1 MLLAWIRARE
11 AATGYLATH
20 NAMKWLLSILR
31 ALLILDRVTRPKKTA
46 TPDGDRGRV
55 RAIVAEPGTLAGPEQ
70 LATSSTGSAT
80 GDAQHFVVHM
90 SSPELG

>member
-1 MLLAWIRARE
+1 MGWSLP
-11 AATGYLATH
+11 
-20 NAMKWLLSILR
+20 ILR
-31 ALLILDRVTRPKKTA
+31 VLLTLNRVTRPKQKT

-55 RAIVAEPGTLAGPEQ
+55 RAIGAEPGTLAEPEQ

-90 SSPELG
+90 PSPELG